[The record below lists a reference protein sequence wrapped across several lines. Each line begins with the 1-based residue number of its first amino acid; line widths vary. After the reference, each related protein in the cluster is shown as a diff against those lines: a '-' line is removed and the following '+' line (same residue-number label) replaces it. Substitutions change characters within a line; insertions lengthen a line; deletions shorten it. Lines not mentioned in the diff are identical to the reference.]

1 MILIFGPKKKAF
13 RSDTFTLASS
23 AMGNSKPK
31 QQSTPYLSSA
41 SALRQ
46 ATDRE
51 RDREKRSKP
60 AALTKEFQ
68 TIDFDTVETSVL
80 RKYKRVYKI
89 KTRSKNSDR
98 EELVQA
104 VSRHFL
110 NQAVK
115 EADSVTCFLYAI
127 RHRDSV
133 MRLPLNV

>member
-1 MILIFGPKKKAF
+1 
-13 RSDTFTLASS
+13 
-23 AMGNSKPK
+23 MGNSKPK
-31 QQSTPYLSSA
+31 QQSATYLSSG
-41 SALRQ
+41 STLRH

-51 RDREKRSKP
+51 RERDKRTKP

-89 KTRSKNSDR
+89 KTRSKNADR

-104 VSRHFL
+104 ISRHFL

-133 MRLPLNV
+133 MRLPLNIV

>member
-1 MILIFGPKKKAF
+1 
-13 RSDTFTLASS
+13 
-23 AMGNSKPK
+23 MGNSKPK

-68 TIDFDTVETSVL
+68 TIDFDTMETSVL

-133 MRLPLNV
+133 MQLPLNV

>member
-1 MILIFGPKKKAF
+1 
-13 RSDTFTLASS
+13 
-23 AMGNSKPK
+23 MGNSKPK
-31 QQSTPYLSSA
+31 QQSAAYLPSNSSM
-41 SALRQ
+41 RQ
-46 ATDRE
+46 NNDRE
-51 RDREKRSKP
+51 RERDKRSKP
-60 AALTKEFQ
+60 ATLSKEFQ

-89 KTRSKNSDR
+89 KTRSKSADR

-104 VSRHFL
+104 ISRHFL
-110 NQAVK
+110 NQTVK